1 MGSPRRAHQAT
12 RLRRRTTA
20 RGTGPAAAGGQRV
33 IGARALTAAAAAV
46 GLLGGPTVWTTYAEP
61 TPTPSGTPAAG
72 PSGLPVTVE
81 LGGVS
86 PLAPQPGDTL
96 VVRGTVRNVSS
107 SPITQLTVHLALSPS
122 KIAPRG
128 EFDSYAATP
137 DGPPPAD
144 GVVPASETSTLAH
157 TDLA

>member
-46 GLLGGPTVWTTYAEP
+46 GLLGGPTVWTTYADPIP
-61 TPTPSGTPAAG
+61 TPTPSGTPSAS
-72 PSGLPVTVE
+72 PSGLPVTVA

-96 VVRGTVRNVSS
+96 VVRGTVQNVS
-107 SPITQLTVHLALSPS
+107 
-122 KIAPRG
+122 
-128 EFDSYAATP
+128 
-137 DGPPPAD
+137 
-144 GVVPASETSTLAH
+144 
-157 TDLA
+157 

>member
-1 MGSPRRAHQAT
+1 MGSPGRAHQAT
-12 RLRRRTTA
+12 RLRRRTPA
-20 RGTGPAAAGGQRV
+20 RGTGSAAARGQRV

-46 GLLGGPTVWTTYAEP
+46 GLLGGPTVWTTSADP
-61 TPTPSGTPAAG
+61 TPTPTASGTPTAG

-107 SPITQLTVHLALSPS
+107 SPITRLTVHLAISPT
-122 KIAPRG
+122 KIASRG

-144 GVVPASETSTLAH
+144 GVVPASE
-157 TDLA
+157 